1 MAQRAG
7 AGDKFLAGD
16 ISKQRGQSAVG
27 GVWEQRGGEMNGDLV
42 GPGWGS
48 QHPFLLPPYRR
59 AGTGSSSNEVS
70 QSEKLPWPRS
80 CGNTE
85 GEGCQE
91 QKKNPQNISILI
103 KLPSRLTLSFESTTI
118 HSWHLSS
125 ISSPAF
131 QR

>member
-1 MAQRAG
+1 MGTLWDLDG
-7 AGDKFLAGD
+7 AP
-16 ISKQRGQSAVG
+16 SRGT
-27 GVWEQRGGEMNGDLV
+27 
-42 GPGWGS
+42 

-91 QKKNPQNISILI
+91 QKK
-103 KLPSRLTLSFESTTI
+103 TLRI
-118 HSWHLSS
+118 
-125 ISSPAF
+125 F
-131 QR
+131 QF